1 MQIKFRGGNMGIA
14 PRPVLV
20 DLTSDIPD
28 PIRGADMFKSA
39 IDKHK
44 LNEQIKKTFKEST
57 QNIKLKN

>member
-1 MQIKFRGGNMGIA
+1 MGIA

-39 IDKHK
+39 LDKQK
-44 LNEQIKKTFKEST
+44 LQEQLKKRELNLGEQSES
-57 QNIKLKN
+57 KP